1 MFRATPIHTLSCLF
15 LSLASASTIHAEGD
29 PYTLSLDKSVYEP
42 GDPAVLCI
50 EGTPAVPSILFIDT
64 TLGPVDVPG
73 IGTFGVGLSNSLKLV
88 HLPGLPGNGKATLE
102 CLLDCDSLA
111 LGIPFYIQLLS
122 YDIVEDEF
130 CLSNTVE
137 LMYEEA
143 GESCEV
149 SGCTPGYWKN
159 HEETWAPTG
168 LAPDDDWCDTFGAEI
183 DDLCFSL
190 MDALNHNESILLIQT
205 LGAHSVAALLNTLHP
220 GSNYPLSAQDI
231 IDMVADAAL
240 SGDKDYQEDVKDLLA
255 DLNEMNCPF

>member
-1 MFRATPIHTLSCLF
+1 MLRSLPARVLSPLF
-15 LSLASASTIHAEGD
+15 LSLAAASAHAEAD
-29 PYTLSLDKSVYEP
+29 PYTLSLDQASYEP
-42 GDPAVLCI
+42 GEAALLCI

-88 HLPGLPGNGKATLE
+88 HLPGLPGNGKAIIE

-111 LGIPFYIQLLS
+111 LGIPFYLQLLS

-137 LMYEEA
+137 LFYEES

-159 HEETWAPTG
+159 HAETWEPTG
-168 LAPDDDWCDTFGAEI
+168 LDLDDDWCDVFDAEI
-183 DDLCFSL
+183 DELCFSL
-190 MDALNHNESILLIQT
+190 IDALNHDESILLIKT
-205 LGAHSVAALLNTLHP
+205 LGAHSVAALLNSLHP
-220 GSNYPLSAQDI
+220 GSNYPLSPQAI

-240 SGDKDYQEDVKDLLA
+240 SGDKDQQEDVKDLLA